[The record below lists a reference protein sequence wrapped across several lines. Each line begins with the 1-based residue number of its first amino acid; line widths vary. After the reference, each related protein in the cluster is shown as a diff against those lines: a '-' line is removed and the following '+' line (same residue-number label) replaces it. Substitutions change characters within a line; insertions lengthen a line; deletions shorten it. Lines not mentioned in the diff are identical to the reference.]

1 MSEKKNNETDTKR
14 ERFIRV
20 AEKRVNNILDNLDML
35 GKCANKR
42 NYGYSDQDVK
52 KIFKE
57 IDKKI
62 REVKFLFE
70 GIEENR
76 KKFKIA

>member
-1 MSEKKNNETDTKR
+1 
-14 ERFIRV
+14 
-20 AEKRVNNILDNLDML
+20 ML